1 MSCGD
6 ISIKSGKPALF
17 HWIAPGPVAVDSTP
31 TLTVDGPDDEEIAGF
46 DPLAVVVAP
55 GTVDSISDDRRRLTL
70 TAAIVGDRA
79 RAAGEV
85 WGQAFLI
92 SPASGVFTDIRVT
105 EISPDGDVITI
116 DGLPRH
122 VDVTG
127 ARIEWASWWTRFT
140 SGDVAATPRRDL
152 TWTVTYTPL
161 HAGTADEEGEAWQDG
176 RLIVSVRPFD
186 TRVTDRDVGAR
197 HHDLANTKAGR
208 DNSRSSVIAAARD
221 ELALMITPHIAPRGL
236 HLDQLDGRAFAPAH
250 VDLAAALIVQRQ
262 EPDRAAEL
270 RERAASLIELAV
282 QCAWHDDNADGEI
295 DAGEEGQRSTVSLR
309 ATRLSSLF
317 PTTHP
322 RPAAPRWYRGRQH

>member
-6 ISIKSGKPALF
+6 ISIKSGKPHLF
-17 HWIAPGPVAVDSTP
+17 RWVAPEPVAVDSTP
-31 TLTVDGPDDEEIAGF
+31 TLTVDGPDDESVAGF
-46 DPLAVVVAP
+46 NPLAVVVAP
-55 GTVDSISDDRRRLTL
+55 GTVSSISDDRRRLTL

-105 EISPDGDVITI
+105 EISPDGETITI

-127 ARIEWASWWTRFT
+127 ARIEWASWWARFT
-140 SGDVAATPRRDL
+140 AADVAATPRRDL

-161 HAGTADEEGEAWQDG
+161 HAGTADEQGESWEDG
-176 RLIVSVRPFD
+176 RLIVAIRPFD
-186 TRVTDRDVGAR
+186 TRVTDRHINAR
-197 HHDLANTKAGR
+197 HNDLANQKAGR

-221 ELALMITPHIAPRGL
+221 ELALMITPHIAPKGL

-250 VDLAAALIVQRQ
+250 IDLAAALIVARQ
-262 EPDRAAEL
+262 EPDRAADL
-270 RERAASLIELAV
+270 RERAASLVELAV
-282 QCAWHDDNADGEI
+282 QCAWHDNDADGEI
-295 DAGEEGQRSTVSLR
+295 DAGEEGQRGTVSLR
-309 ATRLSSLF
+309 ATRLSTLF
-317 PTTHP
+317 PNTHP
-322 RPAAPRWYRGRQH
+322 RPAHPRWYRGRSH